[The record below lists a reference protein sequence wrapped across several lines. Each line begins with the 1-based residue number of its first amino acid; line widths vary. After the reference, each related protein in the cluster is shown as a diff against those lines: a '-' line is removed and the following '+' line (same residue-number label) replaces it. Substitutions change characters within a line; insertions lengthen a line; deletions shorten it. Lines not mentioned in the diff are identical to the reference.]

1 MRACVEA
8 ILIDPMSDGGY
19 GAGKE
24 YHMNDVYN
32 CWTGP
37 NRIIS
42 SAAKYNPAILPTLYE
57 IAREHAPEMI
67 KTSIGRLQRFKQDD
81 GSFGYCFAGSSPT
94 TQGVLVSKGFAE
106 GDVNATTL
114 AIGMYGAVFGVLG
127 YPKVKLCD
135 YRDGDR
141 FRQTVMEMI
150 TPNKIVDSV
159 EPSEMDNTPSGLV
172 TTLKNGSYYDI
183 ASDPADS
190 GNSVLGF
197 YTISNVNGAGSSLKF
212 KTQGNVSETN
222 CRVMQFDIYIESIS
236 EAEDFDHLY
245 QITMGGLF
253 MLVLYENDDD
263 GTVSLAANS
272 TTSSTKYTEI
282 FDAVLECGEWYNVR
296 VEHYYN
302 DGEPMIKIF
311 LDEQLVGETD
321 KYYGSEKADA
331 VPGTGYANVTFSAT
345 KRTDSVIYLDNTL
358 FTGYDL
364 EYIDSDMPNYPDE

>member
-1 MRACVEA
+1 
-8 ILIDPMSDGGY
+8 
-19 GAGKE
+19 
-24 YHMNDVYN
+24 
-32 CWTGP
+32 
-37 NRIIS
+37 
-42 SAAKYNPAILPTLYE
+42 
-57 IAREHAPEMI
+57 
-67 KTSIGRLQRFKQDD
+67 
-81 GSFGYCFAGSSPT
+81 
-94 TQGVLVSKGFAE
+94 
-106 GDVNATTL
+106 
-114 AIGMYGAVFGVLG
+114 
-127 YPKVKLCD
+127 
-135 YRDGDR
+135 
-141 FRQTVMEMI
+141 
-150 TPNKIVDSV
+150 
-159 EPSEMDNTPSGLV
+159 
-172 TTLKNGSYYDI
+172 
-183 ASDPADS
+183 
-190 GNSVLGF
+190 
-197 YTISNVNGAGSSLKF
+197 
-212 KTQGNVSETN
+212 
-222 CRVMQFDIYIESIS
+222 
-236 EAEDFDHLY
+236 
-245 QITMGGLF
+245 